1 MLGGLCMQK
10 TADSKLD
17 SGGAP
22 VGSGSRDIAYV
33 AGSRPRPCRL
43 ARRLSVPCSLFIT
56 ADNAPTMMPAIVTQ
70 AFLYRLNK
78 KTAAVSHPAPAH

>member
-17 SGGAP
+17 GVAP

-70 AFLYRLNK
+70 AFPHNRLNK
-78 KTAAVSHPAPAH
+78 TAVSPPPAPAH